1 MTYDKNR
8 NEIIRSILYDNEQM
22 NTLIMRERIF
32 DISWTAD
39 NARMHMRIC
48 KKWKNPSLSNLFS
61 SNTNI
66 SYSLRCM
73 CRQIKYFRWRQTHID
88 KQIES
93 LDLEWHHSVGYILM
107 YQQITY
113 IDDFHIHKK
122 KTRQD
127 KTRDTKH
134 PKNTIKKKPLKY
146 PLGNKHAYGDG
157 ALIRTF
163 ACDCDYDS
171 YKIIY
176 A

>member
-1 MTYDKNR
+1 MIKIEMKLFAQYSMIMNKWTLWSCESEYSIFHGQLTMLECTWEYAR
-8 NEIIRSILYDNEQM
+8 NE
-22 NTLIMRERIF
+22 
-32 DISWTAD
+32 
-39 NARMHMRIC
+39 
-48 KKWKNPSLSNLFS
+48 KNPSLSNLFS

-73 CRQIKYFRWRQTHID
+73 CRQIKYFRLRQTHID

-134 PKNTIKKKPLKY
+134 PKNTIKKSHWNTRLGTNMHTATGPLF
-146 PLGNKHAYGDG
+146 
-157 ALIRTF
+157 ALSHVIVIMIHI
-163 ACDCDYDS
+163 
-171 YKIIY
+171 K
-176 A
+176 